1 MIEAR
6 AVPTGRVV
14 GVTRRVRRKIGY
26 GGISLSF
33 ERAGSAAR

>member
-1 MIEAR
+1 M
-6 AVPTGRVV
+6 T
-14 GVTRRVRRKIGY
+14 GVTRRERRKIGY